1 MNELIEELIE
11 KIKSAV
17 VEELRVE
24 YFEKLNIH
32 EEIYSNE
39 DAHESQLLSYDEIS
53 REYKV
58 SVTSLKKWKKNGLLY
73 PDLKG
78 GRTLLFRRKNV
89 ENCLLNRPRKKPSF
103 IR

>member
-17 VEELRVE
+17 VEELRIE
-24 YFEKLNIH
+24 YFEKFNIH
-32 EEIYSNE
+32 DKIDLNKDER
-39 DAHESQLLSYDEIS
+39 ESQLLSYDEIS